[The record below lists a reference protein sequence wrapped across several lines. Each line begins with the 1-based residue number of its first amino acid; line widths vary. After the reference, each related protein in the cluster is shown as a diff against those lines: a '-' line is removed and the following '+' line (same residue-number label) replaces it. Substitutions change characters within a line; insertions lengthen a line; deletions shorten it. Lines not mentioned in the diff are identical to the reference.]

1 MSNNES
7 RLPQDSWTNRQ
18 AYTLAVVCLLIGV
31 AAGWLVRGSQSPA
44 RAPFSRSVSAASA
57 AETEAGAQPTPE
69 QLRQMADKQVLS
81 VQEKLKTDPNN
92 AELLAGIGN
101 IYYDAQQYTPA
112 IEYYQRALKI
122 VPANVNVRTDLATA
136 YWYMGSADASITE
149 FNKAL
154 SYEPNKPNALFN
166 LGVVKWQGK
175 MDVSGAVAAWQK
187 LLDTNPNFE
196 NKDKVQELIAQA
208 QKHSGVTPAS
218 KAKPLSN

>member
-1 MSNNES
+1 M
-7 RLPQDSWTNRQ
+7 
-18 AYTLAVVCLLIGV
+18 
-31 AAGWLVRGSQSPA
+31 
-44 RAPFSRSVSAASA
+44 
-57 AETEAGAQPTPE
+57 
-69 QLRQMADKQVLS
+69 
-81 VQEKLKTDPNN
+81 
-92 AELLAGIGN
+92 
-101 IYYDAQQYTPA
+101 
-112 IEYYQRALKI
+112 
-122 VPANVNVRTDLATA
+122 ATA